1 MSRVDAIRVRVQS
14 RLRAN
19 GDVIYRHQGTFTRE
33 QNGRAREYPCRFSVR
48 DPVKGS
54 RDQVAV
60 AEAFA
65 TAAGAAFRDVRV
77 LTVHPDDPR
86 PPEGAVLADPWDGG
100 RLEVRSWSQPSDF
113 TGQAIGLCLLRR

>member
-1 MSRVDAIRVRVQS
+1 MSRVEAIRARVQS

-19 GDVIYRHQGTFTRE
+19 ADVIYRHQGTFTRS
-33 QNGRAREYPCRFSVR
+33 QNGRAREYPCRFSVQ

-54 RDQVAV
+54 RDQVAA

-77 LTVHPDDPR
+77 LTVHPDDAR

-113 TGQAIGLCLLRR
+113 TGQAIALCLLRR